1 MKIYLY
7 FTAYIL
13 LFCLACKNEGRNT
26 SVYSKKAG
34 KKIDAN
40 FSRYLSLLTNNCDS
54 LCKLME
60 DWQYSPENTQFH
72 LISDSEDDT
81 IFVSSSELEC
91 WCMGGSCGTDIHI
104 FQKGKDNSL
113 KEWFHGC
120 GIMGEVE
127 DTIIN
132 GIKPFCYYV
141 RGYEGGNLKIRI
153 SKSQDKLVFDTLQ
166 RGNVP
171 YKILELVLNKDTNC
185 VNNYYDCPQSQL
197 ELDTFS
203 FDDTS
208 KKLWIA
214 KNTNHEYWLIEL
226 TEKQRI
232 VNQFQEVMKFEVMNS
247 LTNGKKDIIIHKPL
261 TDQVWKWEKQTYKLI
276 SERSNE

>member
-7 FTAYIL
+7 FTAYLL
-13 LFCLACKNEGRNT
+13 LFGLACKNEGRNT
-26 SVYSKKAG
+26 SVYSKKAN
-34 KKIDAN
+34 KKTDES
-40 FSRYLSLLTNNCDS
+40 FSRYLSFLTNNCDS
-54 LCKLME
+54 LCKMME

-72 LISDSEDDT
+72 LISASQDDT
-81 IFVSSSELEC
+81 MFVSSSELEC

-104 FQKGKDNSL
+104 FQKKKDNSL

-127 DTIIN
+127 DTIIH
-132 GIKPFCYYV
+132 GIKPFSYYV

-153 SKSQDKLVFDTLQ
+153 SKSQDKLIFDTLQ

-171 YKILELVLNKDTNC
+171 YKILQLVLTKDTNC
-185 VNNYYDCPQSQL
+185 VNSHYDCPQSQL

-203 FDDTS
+203 CDDKS

-214 KNTNHEYWLIEL
+214 KNTQHEYWLIDL
-226 TEKQRI
+226 HEKQRI
-232 VNQFQEVMKFEVMNS
+232 VNQFQEVMEFEVLNS

-261 TDQVWKWEKQTYKLI
+261 TDQVWKWEKQTYKLA